1 MYRQYCSANISACQY
16 SFLPSLTMIPHTNR
30 NCAEVK
36 ISNDCSSSAPTPAP
50 VDTRWYVKLTSCLND
65 GQHYSYDRKYDTLGE
80 CCTNGLGWIYD
91 ACMSAAT
98 GSVESTGSPTSAP
111 IPSTPEPSKAPITIG
126 PSKSP
131 TNSPVTPEVSLLLH
145 YQKV

>member
-1 MYRQYCSANISACQY
+1 
-16 SFLPSLTMIPHTNR
+16 MIPHR

-36 ISNDCSSSAPTPAP
+36 ISNDCSSSAPEPAP
-50 VDTRWYVKLTSCLND
+50 VDTRWYVKHGLCLND
-65 GQHYSYDRKYDTLGE
+65 GQDTWNSDKYDTVGE

-91 ACMSAAT
+91 ACMSAAA
-98 GSVESTGSPTSAP
+98 GSVESTGSPTT
-111 IPSTPEPSKAPITIG
+111 PSPSKSPTPQPSKAPITIG